1 MNSKKI
7 SLPILLCGCLVLMGA
22 CDLAQNS
29 LKSDREGNMERQD
42 YRDALASRVQF
53 EDETATQ
60 NASIPSLQPYIASS
74 NQTMKTMPLVSL
86 SVNQSVPLRDI
97 LFELA
102 KQADYDLELDP
113 RITGS
118 IIFTA
123 RQKPFDQVVARISDV
138 AGLRYNFDEDDVLRI
153 ELDTPYNKLYKID
166 YLSFVRTTSGKISNN
181 VSVVKGDDAD
191 TGSDFNA
198 SSTSEIDFWAEV
210 ETNLQQ
216 LLQGASTGA
225 LKTNTNPRISAAPE
239 IPNVQTVAP
248 TNESNDGF
256 TPPDAVLNV
265 ESLPVDDIA
274 NVEAANLQSSEASFT
289 INKQAGIV
297 SVTASQSLHKEVENY
312 LKVLEKSVTAQ
323 VLIEAKILQV
333 ELLDEHSTGIDWQS
347 LDLLSGE
354 LALDFTSP
362 ISTSSNSLFTAVYSG
377 NDVQTVIQAL
387 SAFGT
392 VKALASPRLTVLN
405 NQSAVMNVANNVV
418 YFELEIDVTDED
430 QDNGDEE
437 RRIEITSEIQSVPE
451 GVLVNVQ
458 PSINL
463 DQQTISMALRPTIT
477 RIDDRINNPGLDFI
491 IALNNLDPA
500 LSASAQVPQ
509 LNVQEIDSIIKVRSG
524 QPIIMGG
531 LLQDIVTSDEAG
543 VPILSETPMIGGLFK
558 NHSDTV
564 SKKELVIFLKA
575 TIINDAPDT
584 IHATDKDLYRR
595 FSSDR
600 RPFRL

>member
-1 MNSKKI
+1 M
-7 SLPILLCGCLVLMGA
+7 
-22 CDLAQNS
+22 
-29 LKSDREGNMERQD
+29 
-42 YRDALASRVQF
+42 
-53 EDETATQ
+53 
-60 NASIPSLQPYIASS
+60 
-74 NQTMKTMPLVSL
+74 
-86 SVNQSVPLRDI
+86 
-97 LFELA
+97 
-102 KQADYDLELDP
+102 
-113 RITGS
+113 
-118 IIFTA
+118 
-123 RQKPFDQVVARISDV
+123 
-138 AGLRYNFDEDDVLRI
+138 
-153 ELDTPYNKLYKID
+153 
-166 YLSFVRTTSGKISNN
+166 
-181 VSVVKGDDAD
+181 
-191 TGSDFNA
+191 
-198 SSTSEIDFWAEV
+198 
-210 ETNLQQ
+210 
-216 LLQGASTGA
+216 
-225 LKTNTNPRISAAPE
+225 
-239 IPNVQTVAP
+239 
-248 TNESNDGF
+248 
-256 TPPDAVLNV
+256 
-265 ESLPVDDIA
+265 DDIA